1 MFDTIGATK
10 MAFTK
15 MVKPQYPPRLW
26 TLAGFPGS
34 GKSTF
39 AAQMRP
45 PLLAIDADR
54 RFSEVLTL
62 AQGEVYSLSEA
73 AADNAN
79 TDKIVSLLKANMPGS
94 EVNTIVVDSLSAV
107 ISPLVTQAIIDNDAG
122 RNRNRAAAFK
132 NKALA
137 MRQLQDAVTCW
148 GKDVLWIYHL
158 KEGRDGQGNKVIRPT
173 VPETELERLKR
184 SINLQLEIVQDGER
198 RGIKVIW
205 ARQGRNQIIFW
216 DETGRWLGMPERVE
230 AAVYGGLPDQE
241 KVETGIPKQFANIE
255 AALAWGMSQGV
266 FQDAASARQ
275 AYDEIKRKNKP
286 KTAAEMAYYW
296 TAEVLRRRKK

>member
-1 MFDTIGATK
+1 MGFA
-10 MAFTK
+10 K

-54 RFSEVLTL
+54 RFSEVLGVVK
-62 AQGEVYSLSEA
+62 GEVYSIGET

-79 TDKIVSLLKANMPGS
+79 AEKIVALLKANMPGS
-94 EVNTIVVDSLSAV
+94 DVNTIVVDSLSAV
-107 ISPLVTQAIIDNDAG
+107 ISPLVTQAILDNDAG

-148 GKDVLWIYHL
+148 GKDVLWIYHF
-158 KEGRDGQGNKVIRPT
+158 KEGRDGQGSKVIRPT

-184 SINLQLEIVQDGER
+184 SLNLQLEIVQDGDK
-198 RGIKVIW
+198 RGIKVVW
-205 ARQGRNQIIFW
+205 ARQGRQQITLW
-216 DETGRWLGMPERVE
+216 DETGRWLDMPERLE
-230 AAVYGGLPDQE
+230 AAVYGGSPEQE
-241 KVETGIPKQFANIE
+241 KAGVQIPKQFANID
-255 AALAWGMSQGV
+255 AALEWGITQGV
-266 FQDAASARQ
+266 FSDAAGARKI
-275 AYDEIKRKNKP
+275 YDELKQKNKP
-286 KTAAEMAYYW
+286 KTATEMASYW
-296 TAEVLRRRKK
+296 TAEVLRRKKK

>member
-1 MFDTIGATK
+1 MG
-10 MAFTK
+10 FTK

-54 RFSEVLTL
+54 RFSEVL
-62 AQGEVYSLSEA
+62 AIVHGDVYSLGDA
-73 AADNAN
+73 AADN
-79 TDKIVSLLKANMPGS
+79 TDTEKIVSLLRANMPGS

-107 ISPLVTQAIIDNDAG
+107 ISPLVTQAIMDNDAG

-173 VPETELERLKR
+173 LPETELERLKR
-184 SINLQLEIVQDGER
+184 SINLQLEVVQENEK

-205 ARQGRNQIIFW
+205 ARQGRNQITLW
-216 DETGRWLGMPERVE
+216 DETGRWLGMPERIE
-230 AAVYGGLPDQE
+230 AAVYGSLPEQE
-241 KVETGIPKQFANIE
+241 KVETNIPKQFANIE
-255 AALAWGMSQGV
+255 AAIAWGMSQGV
-266 FQDAASARQ
+266 FQDTASARQ
-275 AYDEIKRKNKP
+275 TYDEIKRKNKP
-286 KTAAEMAYYW
+286 KTATEMASYW
-296 TAEVLRRRKK
+296 MAEVLRRRKK

>member
-1 MFDTIGATK
+1 MG
-10 MAFTK
+10 FTK

-54 RFSEVLTL
+54 RFSEVLTV
-62 AQGEVYSLSEA
+62 AHGEVYSLSEI

-79 TDKIVSLLKANMPGS
+79 ADKIVSLLKANMPGS

-107 ISPLVTQAIIDNDAG
+107 ISPLVTQAIMDNDAG

-158 KEGRDGQGNKVIRPT
+158 KEGRDGQGNKVIRTT
-173 VPETELERLKR
+173 VPETELERLRR
-184 SINLQLEIVQDGER
+184 SINLQLEIVQEKER
-198 RGIKVIW
+198 RGIKVVW
-205 ARQGRNQIIFW
+205 ARQGRNQITLW
-216 DETGRWLGMPERVE
+216 DETGRWSGMPERLE

-241 KVETGIPKQFANIE
+241 KAEPGVPKQFPNIE
-255 AALAWGMSQGV
+255 AAIAWGTSQGV
-266 FQDAASARQ
+266 FPDAASARQ
-275 AYDEIKRKNKP
+275 AYDEVKRKNKP
-286 KTAAEMAYYW
+286 KTAAEMASYW

>member
-1 MFDTIGATK
+1 MGFTK
-10 MAFTK
+10 MAK
-15 MVKPQYPPRLW
+15 SQYPPRLW

-54 RFSEVLTL
+54 RFSEVLTI
-62 AQGEVYSLSEA
+62 AHGDVYSLGEA
-73 AADNAN
+73 AADNTN
-79 TDKIVSLLKANMPGS
+79 TEKIVSLLKANMPGS
-94 EVNTIVVDSLSAV
+94 DVNTIVVDSLSAV
-107 ISPLVTQAIIDNDAG
+107 ISPLVTQAIMDNDAG

-184 SINLQLEIVQDGER
+184 SINLQLEVVQENER
-198 RGIKVIW
+198 RGIKVVW
-205 ARQGRNQIIFW
+205 ARQGRHQITLW
-216 DETGRWLGMPERVE
+216 DETGRWLGMPERLE

-241 KVETGIPKQFANIE
+241 KAETGMPKQFANIE
-255 AALAWGMSQGV
+255 AAIAWGMSQGV
-266 FQDAASARQ
+266 FPDAGGARQ
-275 AYDEIKRKNKP
+275 AYDEVKQKKKP
-286 KTAAEMAYYW
+286 KTATEMASYW

>member
-1 MFDTIGATK
+1 MG
-10 MAFTK
+10 FTK
-15 MVKPQYPPRLW
+15 LVKPQYPPRLW

-62 AQGEVYSLSEA
+62 VQGEVYSLSKA
-73 AADNAN
+73 AADMTN
-79 TDKIVSLLKANMPGS
+79 TEKIASLLKANMPDS
-94 EVNTIVVDSLSAV
+94 DVKTIVIDSLSAV
-107 ISPLVTQAIIDNDAG
+107 ISPLVTQAIMDNDAG

-158 KEGRDGQGNKVIRPT
+158 KAGRDGQGSKVIRPT
-173 VPETELERLKR
+173 VPETELERLRR
-184 SINLQLEIVQDGER
+184 SLNLQLEIVQDGEK
-198 RGIKVIW
+198 RGVKVVW
-205 ARQGRNQIIFW
+205 ARQGREQITLW
-216 DETGRWLGMPERVE
+216 DETGRWLGMPERLE
-230 AAVYGGLPDQE
+230 AAIYGGLPDQPE
-241 KVETGIPKQFANIE
+241 KTETTLPKQFANIN
-255 AALAWGMSQGV
+255 AALEWGMSQGV
-266 FQDAASARQ
+266 FQDTAGARQ
-275 AYDEIKRKNKP
+275 AYDEVKQKHKP
-286 KTAAEMAYYW
+286 KTATEMASYW
-296 TAEVLRRRKK
+296 TTEVLKRRKK

>member
-1 MFDTIGATK
+1 MGFAK
-10 MAFTK
+10 L
-15 MVKPQYPPRLW
+15 VKPQYPPRLW

-54 RFSEVLTL
+54 RFSEVLGV
-62 AQGEVYSLSEA
+62 AKGEVYSIGET

-79 TDKIVSLLKANMPGS
+79 AEKIAALLKANMPGS
-94 EVNTIVVDSLSAV
+94 DVNTIVVDSLSAV
-107 ISPLVTQAIIDNDAG
+107 ISPLVTQAILDNDAG

-148 GKDVLWIYHL
+148 GKDVLWIYHF
-158 KEGRDGQGNKVIRPT
+158 KEGRDGQGSKVIRPT

-184 SINLQLEIVQDGER
+184 SLNLQLEIVQDGDK
-198 RGIKVIW
+198 RGINVVW
-205 ARQGRNQIIFW
+205 ARQGRQQFTLW
-216 DETGRWLGMPERVE
+216 DETGGWLGMPERLE
-230 AAVYGGLPDQE
+230 AAVYGGWPEPKKTD
-241 KVETGIPKQFANIE
+241 VTIPQPFANIE
-255 AALAWGMSQGV
+255 AALEWAISQGV
-266 FQDAASARQ
+266 FPDAASARK
-275 AYDEIKRKNKP
+275 AYEEIKQKNKP
-286 KTAAEMAYYW
+286 KTATEMASYW
-296 TAEVLRRRKK
+296 TAEVLNRRKK

>member
-1 MFDTIGATK
+1 MGFA
-10 MAFTK
+10 K

-62 AQGEVYSLSEA
+62 AQGEVYSLSET

-79 TDKIVSLLKANMPGS
+79 ADKIVSLLKANMPGS
-94 EVNTIVVDSLSAV
+94 QVNTIVVDSLSAI
-107 ISPLVTQAIIDNDAG
+107 ISPLVTQAIMDNDAG

-198 RGIKVIW
+198 RGIKVVW
-205 ARQGRNQIIFW
+205 ARQGRNQITLW
-216 DETGRWLGMPERVE
+216 DETGRWLGMPERIE
-230 AAVYGGLPDQE
+230 ATVYGGLPEQE
-241 KVETGIPKQFANIE
+241 KAETSIPKQFANIE
-255 AALAWGMSQGV
+255 AAIEWGMSQGV
-266 FQDAASARQ
+266 FQDPASARQ
-275 AYDEIKRKNKP
+275 AYDEVKQKNKP
-286 KTAAEMAYYW
+286 KTAAEMASYW
-296 TAEVLRRRKK
+296 TTEVLSRQKK

>member
-1 MFDTIGATK
+1 MG
-10 MAFTK
+10 FTK

-54 RFSEVLTL
+54 RFSEVL
-62 AQGEVYSLSEA
+62 AIAHGDVYSLGEA
-73 AADNAN
+73 AADN
-79 TDKIVSLLKANMPGS
+79 TSTEKIVSLLKANMPDS
-94 EVNTIVVDSLSAV
+94 DVNTIVVDSLSAV
-107 ISPLVTQAIIDNDAG
+107 ISPLVTQAIMDNDAG

-184 SINLQLEIVQDGER
+184 SINLQLEIVQENER

-205 ARQGRNQIIFW
+205 ARQGRNQITLW
-216 DETGRWLGMPERVE
+216 DETGRWLGMPERLE

-241 KVETGIPKQFANIE
+241 KAETDIPKQFANIE
-255 AALAWGMSQGV
+255 AAIEWGMSQGV
-266 FQDAASARQ
+266 FQDTASARQ
-275 AYDEIKRKNKP
+275 AYDEIKQKKKP
-286 KTAAEMAYYW
+286 KTATEMASYW
-296 TAEVLRRRKK
+296 TAEVLRLRKK

>member
-1 MFDTIGATK
+1 MG
-10 MAFTK
+10 FTK

-62 AQGEVYSLSEA
+62 AQGEVYSLSETV
-73 AADNAN
+73 ADNAN
-79 TDKIVSLLKANMPGS
+79 TEKIVSLLKANMPGS
-94 EVNTIVVDSLSAV
+94 DVNTIVVDSLSAV
-107 ISPLVTQAIIDNDAG
+107 ISPLVTQAIMDNDAG

-148 GKDVLWIYHL
+148 GKDVLWIYHF
-158 KEGRDGQGNKVIRPT
+158 KEGRDGQGSKVIRPT

-198 RGIKVIW
+198 RGIKVMW
-205 ARQGRNQIIFW
+205 ARQGRHQITLW
-216 DETGRWLGMPERVE
+216 DETGRWLGMPERLE

-241 KVETGIPKQFANIE
+241 KTETSIPQQFANIE
-255 AALAWGMSQGV
+255 AAIEWGISQGA
-266 FQDAASARQ
+266 FPDAASARQ
-275 AYDEIKRKNKP
+275 AYDEVKQKNKP
-286 KTAAEMAYYW
+286 KTAAEMASYW
-296 TAEVLRRRKK
+296 TAEVLRRQKK

>member
-1 MFDTIGATK
+1 MG
-10 MAFTK
+10 FTK

-62 AQGEVYSLSEA
+62 AQGEVYSLGET
-73 AADNAN
+73 AADNTN
-79 TDKIVSLLKANMPGS
+79 TEKILSLLKANMPGS

-107 ISPLVTQAIIDNDAG
+107 ISPLVTQAIMDNDAG

-184 SINLQLEIVQDGER
+184 SINMQLEIVQDDER

-205 ARQGRNQIIFW
+205 ARQGRKQITLW
-216 DETGRWLGMPERVE
+216 DETGRWLGMPERLE
-230 AAVYGGLPDQE
+230 TAVYGGLPDQE
-241 KVETGIPKQFANIE
+241 KAETSIPKQFANIE
-255 AALAWGMSQGV
+255 AAIEWGISQGV
-266 FQDAASARQ
+266 FQDTASARQ
-275 AYDEIKRKNKP
+275 AYDEVKLKSKP
-286 KTAAEMAYYW
+286 KTAAEMASYW
-296 TAEVLRRRKK
+296 TTEVLSRQKRG

>member
-1 MFDTIGATK
+1 MGFA
-10 MAFTK
+10 K
-15 MVKPQYPPRLW
+15 MVKPKYPPRLW

-54 RFSEVLTL
+54 RFAEVLGM
-62 AQGEVYSLSEA
+62 ARGEVYSIGET

-79 TDKIVSLLKANMPGS
+79 TEKIVALLKANMPGS
-94 EVNTIVVDSLSAV
+94 DVNTIVVDSLSAV
-107 ISPLVTQAIIDNDAG
+107 ISPLVTQAILDNDAG

-148 GKDVLWIYHL
+148 GKDVLWIYHF
-158 KEGRDGQGNKVIRPT
+158 KEGRDGQGSKVIRPT

-184 SINLQLEIVQDGER
+184 SINLQLEIVQDGEK
-198 RGIKVIW
+198 RGIKVVW
-205 ARQGRNQIIFW
+205 ARQGCQQITLW

-230 AAVYGGLPDQE
+230 AAVYGNLPE
-241 KVETGIPKQFANIE
+241 PAKAETVIPKQFTNID
-255 AALAWGMSQGV
+255 AALEWGISQGV
-266 FQDAASARQ
+266 FPDAASARR
-275 AYDEIKRKNKP
+275 AYDEIKQKNKP
-286 KTAAEMAYYW
+286 KTAAEMASYW
-296 TAEVLRRRKK
+296 TAEVLHRRKSS